1 MTEVAVLTG
10 TLTGMGL
17 HAAAELARAELT
29 VVATVRDT
37 SRAEAA
43 REAASTAGVDLDV
56 AGHEATRSCLDGI
69 AVDHGRID
77 VLANNSGRGSVATA
91 EQLTMQQVRDQLEVN
106 YLGAVALTQAVLP
119 AMREAG
125 SGWILTVTS
134 VGARSGSRSPMRS
147 AARSSPWRCFMQS
160 LAVVAERFGIWVSV
174 LEPGSVASDFVANGS
189 RPAESGPYDA
199 LLAAQAARS
208 RTALPTAQS
217 AQNAG
222 ASIAAASSYR
232 FPWQTSDQA
241 RASLGFRWLILNE
254 TKSLATPE
262 PGSAEHPWID
272 PVSSLWP
279 IHLTGVTWAG
289 GCSSCWRA
297 VPEVGGR
304 GPSLVPDRCRL
315 SRLSGVAALAC
326 GFLVSGLWPRGWLA
340 PG

>member
-1 MTEVAVLTG
+1 MAVLTG

-56 AGHEATRSCLDGI
+56 AGHEAMRSCLDGI
-69 AVDHGRID
+69 AADHGRID

-222 ASIAAASSYR
+222 ASIAAAARSSSYR

-272 PVSSLWP
+272 PVSSL
-279 IHLTGVTWAG
+279 HLDKYRRGDDPVVAVDGFFDELVKDPG
-289 GCSSCWRA
+289 GQPFGAPAAQRGLVCPTEPGCD
-297 VPEVGGR
+297 VP
-304 GPSLVPDRCRL
+304 
-315 SRLSGVAALAC
+315 
-326 GFLVSGLWPRGWLA
+326 
-340 PG
+340 